1 MHDVIELLNEKVDVM
16 QSMIND
22 LDLTPSSS
30 EMKKED
36 SSKSVPPSEADLV
49 AYLQTI
55 LSDDISLEDLRFQS
69 LDGAKYWRHSNNR
82 RSTEW

>member
-30 EMKKED
+30 EMKKRG
-36 SSKSVPPSEADLV
+36 
-49 AYLQTI
+49 Q
-55 LSDDISLEDLRFQS
+55 F
-69 LDGAKYWRHSNNR
+69 
-82 RSTEW
+82 

>member
-1 MHDVIELLNEKVDVM
+1 MHNVIELLNEKVDVM

-55 LSDDISLEDLRFQS
+55 LSDD
-69 LDGAKYWRHSNNR
+69 
-82 RSTEW
+82 